1 MGLRC
6 LLGHDFGVPEVERER
21 ETDGNEVVVTV
32 REVKTCRRCGER
44 QIVSEN
50 KEVTTVERAVV
61 AEAAGGSDGPDRA
74 DEPAGPG
81 SGTETG
87 DPAAP
92 FGGGQEGPQPA
103 DAAVTDT
110 DGDAEPDAGGVA
122 SGVGE
127 GAGDPSGAAPS
138 ASASDPAPTDSSVS
152 DDSGATVEEREAVV
166 DADAHDAETDDGVIL
181 DDGPDEEERQH
192 GEWPDATDVRGQD
205 GTPSA
210 DADGPD
216 HPQAPAADPTGSDAA
231 GTAGP
236 DGGPSPDATPGGEPP
251 GTSADERTADADA
264 AAEGPVTD
272 DAELLDEDDGDDE
285 FAWPTHNSPAASADG
300 EGVGSRT
307 NGTEPGAGTGT
318 GGGAGT
324 SGHGDAT
331 PGSDADGE
339 SDAVSWPAPSG
350 EDEGFDAQPS
360 SQTGEDADPDVSFGG
375 GLAPREREDDR
386 GADREYVGH
395 ERETADD
402 AEFIR
407 DDGPD
412 APAGEG
418 PPEFY
423 CPNCGHAATAGQ
435 TSMRAGDICPECRK
449 GYVAERRA

>member
-61 AEAAGGSDGPDRA
+61 AEAADGA
-74 DEPAGPG
+74 DDPEAVEG
-81 SGTETG
+81 SGASGSTSGPAAG

-92 FGGGQEGPQPA
+92 FAGGQEGA
-103 DAAVTDT
+103 STAAATAGDT
-110 DGDAEPDAGGVA
+110 DGSGDP

-127 GAGDPSGAAPS
+127 GA
-138 ASASDPAPTDSSVS
+138 
-152 DDSGATVEEREAVV
+152 DDDREAVPSTSAAGSAG
-166 DADAHDAETDDGVIL
+166 DAAPVAAGATDESDAGEADPDPGVEPDARDAETDDGIIL
-181 DDGPDEEERQH
+181 DDDSEEERKP
-192 GEWPDATDVRGQD
+192 GEWPEATDVRGQRQD
-205 GTPSA
+205 GTA
-210 DADGPD
+210 TAAGDADGPD
-216 HPQAPAADPTGSDAA
+216 HGPEVDDAVEPDVD
-231 GTAGP
+231 GTAGVEAEG
-236 DGGPSPDATPGGEPP
+236 DPDASRPV
-251 GTSADERTADADA
+251 DEVGADAVDA
-264 AAEGPVTD
+264 AEEPVTD

-300 EGVGSRT
+300 EGVGART
-307 NGTEPGAGTGT
+307 NGTAPEAGT
-318 GGGAGT
+318 AT
-324 SGHGDAT
+324 SGHGDAGS
-331 PGSDADGE
+331 GSDVDAGT
-339 SDAVSWPAPSG
+339 DAVSWPAPSG

-360 SQTGEDADPDVSFGG
+360 SQTDEDPDPDVSFGG
-375 GLAPREREDDR
+375 GLAPRERGDDP
-386 GADREYVGH
+386 GADREFVGH

-402 AEFIR
+402 AEFVR